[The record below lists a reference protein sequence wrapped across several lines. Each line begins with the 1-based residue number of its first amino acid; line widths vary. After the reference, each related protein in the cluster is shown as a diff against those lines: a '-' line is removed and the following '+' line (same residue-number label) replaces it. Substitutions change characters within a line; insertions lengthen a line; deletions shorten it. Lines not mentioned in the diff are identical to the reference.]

1 MVDSR
6 RFQTFGWINNDWFCP
21 GRNGGHRNPDE
32 LTRVSR
38 EYARKIVVHGFSSH
52 GTRHTYATLLIEA
65 GVSFNV
71 IPMHLGYSSF
81 KETMNTYSHVPPA
94 METDV
99 IAKTQNIFQPNFDCI
114 FIVWSR
120 LFLYVLS
127 KCCQPLNIKC
137 CHTKRALPE
146 PLEKR
151 LFTDGAVDGT

>member
-6 RFQTFGWINNDWFCP
+6 RFQTFDWINNDWFFP
-21 GRNGGHRNPDE
+21 GRNGGPRNPDE

-38 EYARKIVVHGFSSH
+38 EYARKIVVHGFSLH

-81 KETMNTYSHVPPA
+81 KETMNTYSYVSPA

-99 IAKTQNIFQPNFDCI
+99 IAKIQNIF
-114 FIVWSR
+114 
-120 LFLYVLS
+120 
-127 KCCQPLNIKC
+127 
-137 CHTKRALPE
+137 
-146 PLEKR
+146 
-151 LFTDGAVDGT
+151 